1 MSVGVHR
8 HAQRLARRLSQRV
21 GVSHGRDAPTLD
33 VVLLELDAWLE
44 EQGLRNTPEHGSLA
58 L

>member
-1 MSVGVHR
+1 MLNAS
-8 HAQRLARRLSQRV
+8 HAASLSEWA
-21 GVSHGRDAPTLD
+21 SLTDDAPTLD